1 MPHSD
6 AQELARAAGA
16 KMFEQD
22 RASQALGME
31 LTQVGVGTS
40 KMTMRVRPDMLNGH
54 GTCHGGFIFCLADST
69 FAFACNS
76 RNDVTVAAGCNIE
89 FLQPAYENDVLTA
102 SGEEVALIG
111 RTGIY
116 DIRVEN
122 QKGETVATF
131 RGKSA
136 RIKGQVVDV

>member
-1 MPHSD
+1 MPHRD
-6 AQELARAAGA
+6 AEELARSAGA
-16 KMFEQD
+16 KMFGND
-22 RASQALGME
+22 RASRGLGME
-31 LTQVGVGTS
+31 LVEVGVGTA
-40 KMTMRVRPDMLNGH
+40 KMKMQVRPDMLNGH
-54 GTCHGGFIFCLADST
+54 GTCHGGFIFALADST

-89 FLQPAYENDVLTA
+89 YLQPAYENDILTA
-102 SGEEVALIG
+102 SGHEVALIG

-122 QKGETVATF
+122 QNGETIATF

-136 RIKGQVVDV
+136 RIKGQVVES